1 MKKILKT
8 IICIAVIFIIV
19 LIAFV
24 AGSEQGRQGFKD
36 GFDRGLNGKNVT
48 DISELQ
54 NDEFEK
60 ALKDAKM
67 YDNLFHFSEKRLY
80 GQLIYEGYS
89 EEAVQYAIDKANID
103 YELNAWKVAKELKE
117 DCSISSDIIYEMLTS
132 DYKYMFRPNEAKYA
146 IDNLF

>member
-24 AGSEQGRQGFKD
+24 AGSEQSRQGFK
-36 GFDRGLNGKNVT
+36 GKNIT
-48 DISELQ
+48 GISELQ

-67 YDNLFHFSEKRLY
+67 YDDLFHFSEKRLY
-80 GQLIYEGYS
+80 DQLIHDGYS
-89 EEAVQYAIDKANID
+89 EEVVQYTIDNIDID

-117 DCSISSDIIYEMLTS
+117 DYSISSDIIYEMLTS